1 MLSEFDTICIVK
13 RLRLIK
19 LSDVS
24 SVIPPRMGLRSKEG
38 LKGVS
43 CDPGIARN
51 KDRESGKQMKD
62 SCDSR
67 ISQFTVKRDL
77 LKLS

>member
-1 MLSEFDTICIVK
+1 
-13 RLRLIK
+13 
-19 LSDVS
+19 
-24 SVIPPRMGLRSKEG
+24 MGLRSKQG

-51 KDRESGKQMKD
+51 KERESGKQMED

-77 LKLS
+77 LKLSSVNCDLNDKIL